1 MVTVYVPGVVRS
13 EDDTN
18 MVEVPDPFA
27 VRATPAGLKET
38 VGSTRESDA
47 VVSAG
52 ATEAARFT
60 VPTKLYRLLRVIIEV
75 PDDPTGTVMLVGL
88 ADMVKSGGGAV
99 TTRLIVR
106 VRTRLPLVAL
116 TLTL

>member
-1 MVTVYVPGVVRS
+1 VPV
-13 EDDTN
+13 
-18 MVEVPDPFA
+18 PFA
-27 VRATPAGLKET
+27 VRATLEGLEDA

-60 VPTKLYRLLRVIIEV
+60 VPAKLYRLLRVIVVV
-75 PDDPTGTVMLVGL
+75 PDDPTGIVMLVGL
-88 ADMVKSGGGAV
+88 ADTLKSGGGAV

-106 VRTRLPLVAL
+106 IRTRLPLVAL
-116 TLTL
+116 TLRL